1 MTWPHDRGAVTMYPL
16 ITAEQYAADRA
27 RRAAER
33 LPCKCGTRLAV
44 QIVGRDMGRSK
55 SYRAKCQGC
64 RKMSDPTFYADKIT
78 DRWNEVAHR

>member
-1 MTWPHDRGAVTMYPL
+1 MTMYPR

-27 RRAAER
+27 RHAAER

-44 QIVGRDMGRSK
+44 QIVCRDMGRSK

-64 RKMSDPTFYADKIT
+64 RKMSAATFYADKIN
-78 DRWNEVAHR
+78 DRWNEVATR

>member
-1 MTWPHDRGAVTMYPL
+1 MTMYPL

-27 RRAAER
+27 RHER

-44 QIVGRDMGRSK
+44 QIVCRDRGRSK

-64 RKMSDPTFYADKIT
+64 RKMSDPTFYADKIN
-78 DRWNEVAHR
+78 DRWNEVATR

>member
-1 MTWPHDRGAVTMYPL
+1 MTMYPL

-27 RRAAER
+27 RHAAER

-44 QIVGRDMGRSK
+44 QIVCRDMGRSK

-64 RKMSDPTFYADKIT
+64 RKMSAATFYADKIN
-78 DRWNEVAHR
+78 DRWNEVATR

>member
-1 MTWPHDRGAVTMYPL
+1 MTMCPL

-27 RRAAER
+27 RHAER

-44 QIVGRDMGRSK
+44 QIVCRDMGRSK

-64 RKMSDPTFYADKIT
+64 RKMGDPTFYADKIT

>member
-1 MTWPHDRGAVTMYPL
+1 MTMYPL

-27 RRAAER
+27 RHAVER

-44 QIVGRDMGRSK
+44 QIVCRDMGRSK

-64 RKMSDPTFYADKIT
+64 RKMSAATFYADKIN
-78 DRWNEVAHR
+78 DRWNEVATR

>member
-1 MTWPHDRGAVTMYPL
+1 MTMYPL

-27 RRAAER
+27 RHAER

-44 QIVGRDMGRSK
+44 QIVCRDMGRSK

-64 RKMSDPTFYADKIT
+64 RKMSAATFYADQI
-78 DRWNEVAHR
+78 DARWNEVATR

>member
-1 MTWPHDRGAVTMYPL
+1 MTWPHDRGTMTMYPL

-27 RRAAER
+27 RHER

-44 QIVGRDMGRSK
+44 QIVCRDMGRSK

-64 RKMSDPTFYADKIT
+64 RKMSAATFYADKIN
-78 DRWNEVAHR
+78 DRWNEVATR

>member
-1 MTWPHDRGAVTMYPL
+1 MTMYPR

-27 RRAAER
+27 RHAVER

-44 QIVGRDMGRSK
+44 QIVCRDMGRSK

-64 RKMSDPTFYADKIT
+64 RKMSAATFYADKIN
-78 DRWNEVAHR
+78 DRWNEVATR

>member
-1 MTWPHDRGAVTMYPL
+1 MYPL

-27 RRAAER
+27 RHER
-33 LPCKCGTRLAV
+33 LPCKCGTRLALR
-44 QIVGRDMGRSK
+44 IVCRDMGRSK
-55 SYRAKCQGC
+55 SYRVKCQGC

>member
-1 MTWPHDRGAVTMYPL
+1 MIMYPR

-27 RRAAER
+27 RHVER

-44 QIVGRDMGRSK
+44 QIVCRDMGRSK

-64 RKMSDPTFYADKIT
+64 RKMSAATFYADKIN

>member
-1 MTWPHDRGAVTMYPL
+1 MTMYPL

-27 RRAAER
+27 RHAER

-44 QIVGRDMGRSK
+44 QIVCRDMGRSK

>member
-1 MTWPHDRGAVTMYPL
+1 MTMYPR

-27 RRAAER
+27 RHAAER

-44 QIVGRDMGRSK
+44 QIVCRDMGRSK
-55 SYRAKCQGC
+55 SYRVKCQGC
-64 RKMSDPTFYADKIT
+64 RKMSAATFYADKIT

>member
-1 MTWPHDRGAVTMYPL
+1 MTMYPL

-27 RRAAER
+27 RHER
-33 LPCKCGTRLAV
+33 LPCKCGTRLALR
-44 QIVGRDMGRSK
+44 IVCRDMGRSK

-64 RKMSDPTFYADKIT
+64 RKMSAATFYADQIN